1 MTVVISSGEISR
13 VLRKEQLTVAR
24 VSVIFKVCIAFS
36 TVKLISVRNKLSKQT
51 AIYVYLSSSHTVFS
65 INL

>member
-13 VLRKEQLTVAR
+13 VLRKEQVTVAR
-24 VSVIFKVCIAFS
+24 VSAIFKVCIAFS